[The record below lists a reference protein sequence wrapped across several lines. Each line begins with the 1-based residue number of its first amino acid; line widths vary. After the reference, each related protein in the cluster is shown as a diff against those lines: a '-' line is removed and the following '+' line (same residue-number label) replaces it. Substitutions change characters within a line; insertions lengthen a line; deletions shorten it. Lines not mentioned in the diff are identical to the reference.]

1 MLIKI
6 TLVAIVICIALLII
20 SRMYFRTLSTSGKLR
35 LAAGINYR
43 KGEKQTGETDYAQIR
58 DSSRE
63 SNADD
68 SSGFDEDQ
76 RR

>member
-20 SRMYFRTLSTSGKLR
+20 SRMYFSTLSTGEKLR

-43 KGEKQTGETDYAQIR
+43 KGEKLFFIVTGITYIVTFALVIASVIYLIFR
-58 DSSRE
+58 YV
-63 SNADD
+63 
-68 SSGFDEDQ
+68 
-76 RR
+76 

>member
-35 LAAGINYR
+35 LAAGINYS
-43 KGEKQTGETDYAQIR
+43 KGEKRFFMVVGITYIVTFALVIASVIYLIFRYA
-58 DSSRE
+58 
-63 SNADD
+63 
-68 SSGFDEDQ
+68 
-76 RR
+76 

>member
-20 SRMYFRTLSTSGKLR
+20 SRMYFRTLSTSEKLR

-43 KGEKQTGETDYAQIR
+43 KDEKLFLIVTGITYIVTFALVIASVIYLIFR
-58 DSSRE
+58 YV
-63 SNADD
+63 
-68 SSGFDEDQ
+68 
-76 RR
+76 

>member
-43 KGEKQTGETDYAQIR
+43 KGEKLFLMVTGITYIVTFALVIASAIYLIFR
-58 DSSRE
+58 YV
-63 SNADD
+63 
-68 SSGFDEDQ
+68 
-76 RR
+76 

>member
-35 LAAGINYR
+35 LAAGINFR
-43 KGEKQTGETDYAQIR
+43 KGEQLFFIVTGITYIVTFALVIASVIYLIFR
-58 DSSRE
+58 YV
-63 SNADD
+63 
-68 SSGFDEDQ
+68 
-76 RR
+76 

>member
-43 KGEKQTGETDYAQIR
+43 KGEKLFFKVTGITYIVTFALVIASAIYLIFR
-58 DSSRE
+58 YV
-63 SNADD
+63 
-68 SSGFDEDQ
+68 
-76 RR
+76 

>member
-20 SRMYFRTLSTSGKLR
+20 SRMYFRTLSTSEKLR

-43 KGEKQTGETDYAQIR
+43 KGENLFLIVTGITYIVTFALVIASVIYLIFR
-58 DSSRE
+58 YV
-63 SNADD
+63 
-68 SSGFDEDQ
+68 
-76 RR
+76 

>member
-6 TLVAIVICIALLII
+6 TLVAIVIFIALLII

-43 KGEKQTGETDYAQIR
+43 KGEKLFLMVTGITHIVTFALVIASAIYLIFR
-58 DSSRE
+58 YV
-63 SNADD
+63 
-68 SSGFDEDQ
+68 
-76 RR
+76 

>member
-43 KGEKQTGETDYAQIR
+43 KGEKLFLIVTGITCIVTFALVIASAIYLIFR
-58 DSSRE
+58 YV
-63 SNADD
+63 
-68 SSGFDEDQ
+68 
-76 RR
+76 